1 MTAPTTRYALNG
13 DVHIAFQVIGDGPV
27 DLVVAPG
34 FVSHCDLNWTVPA
47 YVDFVQRLAT
57 FARVILFDKRG
68 TGLSDASSDL
78 DSFDTRMNDIG
89 VVMDAVGSERAS
101 LFGYSEGG
109 PLALLYAATHP
120 NRVESLIL
128 FGTFPGGGC
137 ITGGVRTRLEDA
149 IDHWGE
155 GRTAGIFLAD
165 ADSPMTRRF
174 MGLYER
180 AGASPGAARRLSDA
194 VRDCDVTPV
203 LPALHVPTVVVHR
216 RDDPFALAHW
226 GRTMADAIPGA
237 RYLEIDGRDHLPW
250 FGDPDPLVEA
260 VERHVSGGSVRRSPS
275 RLLGTVLFTDL
286 VDSTPALA
294 EMGDERWAETIQ
306 QHNDLCREVFE
317 EMDAWAVK
325 STGDGFMAC
334 FSTPE
339 KAVRCGLRLLAAMPE
354 LGLAARAGLHTG
366 DLERVDIDDIA
377 GLTPVIASRI
387 SDTAGSGEL
396 LASRLASDL
405 LVGSEHAI
413 SSLGLH
419 SLKGVPD
426 PVEIVRIDKPST
438 KSESLDFAT
447 ITDRADRLTLRAARR
462 MPTLL
467 RALAR
472 LAER

>member
-1 MTAPTTRYALNG
+1 M
-13 DVHIAFQVIGDGPV
+13 
-27 DLVVAPG
+27 
-34 FVSHCDLNWTVPA
+34 
-47 YVDFVQRLAT
+47 
-57 FARVILFDKRG
+57 ILFDKRG
-68 TGLSDASSDL
+68 TGLSDASFDL
-78 DSFDTRMNDIG
+78 GSFETRMSDIG

-120 NRVESLIL
+120 DRVESLIL
-128 FGTFPGGGC
+128 FGTFPSGSC
-137 ITGGVRTRLEDA
+137 ITGEMRERLEDA

-165 ADSPMTRRF
+165 ADSPMVRRF

-180 AGASPGAARRLSDA
+180 AGVSPGAARSMSDA
-194 VRDCDVTPV
+194 VRDCDVTPI
-203 LPALHVPTVVVHR
+203 LPALHVPTVVIHR

-237 RYLEIDGRDHLPW
+237 HYLEIDGRDHLPW
-250 FGDPDPLVEA
+250 FGDPNPLVEA
-260 VERHVSGGSVRRSPS
+260 VERHVCGGSVRRSPS

-286 VDSTPALA
+286 VSSTSALT

-306 QHNDLCREVFE
+306 QHNDFCRGVFD

-325 STGDGFMAC
+325 STGDGFIAC

-339 KAVRCGLRLLAAMPE
+339 RAVQCGLRLLAAMPE

-366 DLERVDIDDIA
+366 ELERVDIDDVA

-387 SDTAGSGEL
+387 SDVAGPGEL

-405 LVGSEHAI
+405 LVGSEHTI
-413 SSLGLH
+413 HSHGLH
-419 SLKGVPD
+419 NLKGVPD
-426 PVEIVRIDKPST
+426 PVEIVRIDEPS
-438 KSESLDFAT
+438 KKAESLDFT
-447 ITDRADRLTLRAARR
+447 SITDRADRLTLRAARR

-472 LAER
+472 LGER